1 MVVRRRVIYFNPRSP
16 HGERQTHSSPP
27 AFRKT
32 FQPTL
37 PARGATIRNWRKPA
51 DSLFQ
56 PTLPARGATY
66 TFSMFRPPAHIS
78 THAPRT
84 GSDVSFRAP
93 ACGCDISTH
102 APRTGSDAAF
112 QGSAGQGLISTH
124 APRTGSD
131 VPDGG
136 VAVRRGAISTHAPRT
151 GSDPMVVTAPHPARF
166 QPTLPARG
174 ATATTRRERSEIW
187 YFNPRSPHGERRQR
201 RHVYGRESAF
211 QPTLPARG
219 ATANGWTHAGYF
231 KISTHAPRT
240 GSDGEVSDLGIVHVI
255 STHAPRTGS
264 DAMLGNMCREST
276 LFQPT
281 LPARGATYRGQRTK
295 QSK

>member
-1 MVVRRRVIYFNPRSP
+1 M
-16 HGERQTHSSPP
+16 
-27 AFRKT
+27 
-32 FQPTL
+32 
-37 PARGATIRNWRKPA
+37 
-51 DSLFQ
+51 
-56 PTLPARGATY
+56 
-66 TFSMFRPPAHIS
+66 
-78 THAPRT
+78 
-84 GSDVSFRAP
+84 
-93 ACGCDISTH
+93 
-102 APRTGSDAAF
+102 
-112 QGSAGQGLISTH
+112 ISTH

-187 YFNPRSPHGERRQR
+187 YFNPRSPHGERRYQVTCSRCSAYFNPRSPHGERRQR